1 MGLAGR
7 CWFSIHGSCGL
18 HPRRKQERPKQPIR
32 RISCGSLP
40 VSCWLVRR
48 GRCNVPGTLET
59 MAMQTL
65 TLEQEINPWEAQAA
79 RFDFAA
85 QKLNLE
91 DGVWRVLSYPAREL
105 IVHFP
110 VSMDDGSIEV
120 FTGYRVQHSIAR
132 GPAKGG
138 IRYSP
143 DVTLDEVRALAS
155 WMTWKCAVV
164 NIPFGGAKGGV
175 ICDPHKM
182 SMGEIERMTR
192 RYTSELI
199 EFIGPEK
206 DVPAPDV
213 NTNEQI
219 MAWMMD
225 TYSMHMR
232 QTVTAVV
239 TGKPINIGGS
249 RGRRE
254 ATGRGIMIVCDEALR
269 KLGLQRERSRVIVQG
284 FGNVGSNAALLM
296 HEAGYK
302 VIGIAEVGGGLL
314 NTNGIDLKALTE
326 FRQKNGTVHGF
337 PGAEK
342 GATEDLLTTEGE
354 ILIPAATDNVIT
366 SRNVNRVKCRILAEG
381 ANGPTTSA
389 ADDILTDKGV
399 FVIPDILAIAGGVT
413 TSYFEWVQDR
423 QGYFW
428 KESVVNEQL
437 ESIMVSSFEDVVRYA
452 ETHKV
457 NNRIEAS
464 MLAIYGVAYTI
475 RKRGIYAKNQWSVAS
490 TQLPVKNRT

>member
-1 MGLAGR
+1 
-7 CWFSIHGSCGL
+7 
-18 HPRRKQERPKQPIR
+18 
-32 RISCGSLP
+32 
-40 VSCWLVRR
+40 
-48 GRCNVPGTLET
+48 
-59 MAMQTL
+59 
-65 TLEQEINPWEAQAA
+65 
-79 RFDFAA
+79 
-85 QKLNLE
+85 
-91 DGVWRVLSYPAREL
+91 
-105 IVHFP
+105 
-110 VSMDDGSIEV
+110 
-120 FTGYRVQHSIAR
+120 VQHSIAR

-138 IRYSP
+138 VRYSP

-182 SMGEIERMTR
+182 SMGEVERMTR

-254 ATGRGIMIVCDEALR
+254 ATGRGVMIVCDEACQ
-269 KLGLQRERSRVIVQG
+269 KLGLDRERTRVIVQG

-296 HEAGYK
+296 HAAGYK
-302 VIGIAEVGGGLL
+302 VIGIAEVGGGLH
-314 NTNGIDLKALTE
+314 NKNGIDLKALAD

-342 GATEDLLTTEGE
+342 AETADLLVEDCE
-354 ILIPAATDNVIT
+354 ILIPAATENVIT
-366 SRNVNRVKCRILAEG
+366 SRNADRVKCRILAEG

-399 FVIPDILAIAGGVT
+399 FVIPDILANAGGVT

-437 ESIMVSSFEDVVRYA
+437 DAIMKSSFEDVVRYA
-452 ETHKV
+452 ETHHV
-457 NNRIEAS
+457 NNRIAAY
-464 MLAIYGVAYTI
+464 MLAIDRVAYTI
-475 RKRGIYAKNQWSVAS
+475 RQRGIYA
-490 TQLPVKNRT
+490 

>member
-1 MGLAGR
+1 M
-7 CWFSIHGSCGL
+7 S
-18 HPRRKQERPKQPIR
+18 
-32 RISCGSLP
+32 
-40 VSCWLVRR
+40 
-48 GRCNVPGTLET
+48 
-59 MAMQTL
+59 TL
-65 TLEQEINPWEAQAA
+65 TTEPHVDKESNPWDSQRA
-79 RFDFAA
+79 RFDLAA
-85 QKLNLE
+85 QKLNLDE
-91 DGVWRVLSYPAREL
+91 GLWKVLRSPNREL
-105 IVHFP
+105 TVYIP
-110 VSMDDGSIEV
+110 VSMDDGHLEV
-120 FTGYRVQHSIAR
+120 FQGFRVQHSIAR

-138 IRYSP
+138 IRYAP

-182 SMGEIERMTR
+182 SMGELERMTR
-192 RYTSELI
+192 RYTAELI

-213 NTNEQI
+213 NTNEQV

-254 ATGRGIMIVCDEALR
+254 ATGRGVMIVCDEACK
-269 KLGLQRERSRVIVQG
+269 KLGLERERSRVIVQG

-296 HEAGYK
+296 HEAGYR
-302 VIGIAEVGGGLL
+302 VIGIAEVGGGLI
-314 NTNGIDLKALTE
+314 NTKGMDLRALVD

-342 GATEDLLTTEGE
+342 CEAADLLTTECE
-354 ILIPAATDNVIT
+354 ILIPAATENVIT
-366 SRNVNRVKCRILAEG
+366 SRNAERIRARIVCEG
-381 ANGPTTSA
+381 ANGPTTA
-389 ADDILTDKGV
+389 VADEILADKKV
-399 FVIPDILAIAGGVT
+399 FIIPDILANAGGVT
-413 TSYFEWVQDR
+413 ASYFEWVQDR

-428 KESVVNEQL
+428 KESEVNERL
-437 ESIMVSSFEDVVRYA
+437 ESILAESFDDVTRYA
-452 ETHKV
+452 EAHAV
-457 NNRIEAS
+457 NNRIAAY
-464 MLAIYGVAYTI
+464 MLAIDRVAFTI
-475 RKRGIYAKNQWSVAS
+475 KQRGIYA
-490 TQLPVKNRT
+490 